1 MARLPLPTR
10 LVRENLAIYFNSS
23 VLRHSI
29 IRTRREAF
37 LVGPTRAA
45 GYSTKRLLLPP
56 AHSSC
61 TTRCP
66 TFGPNCL
73 FIPLFSGPIVL
84 LVVAPMRVSCLISRV
99 PSG

>member
-29 IRTRREAF
+29 ISTRREAF

-45 GYSTKRLLLPP
+45 GYSTKPLYYHLRILLARFVALLP
-56 AHSSC
+56 ALIAY
-61 TTRCP
+61 T
-66 TFGPNCL
+66 
-73 FIPLFSGPIVL
+73 IPLLRWPVVL
-84 LVVAPMRVSCLISRV
+84 LAAVAL
-99 PSG
+99 

>member
-61 TTRCP
+61 KTRCL

-73 FIPLFSGPIVL
+73 FYPTIIVGLLFYWQWRPCEYPV
-84 LVVAPMRVSCLISRV
+84 
-99 PSG
+99 